1 MSSPDTVAGNMEYIQ
16 NLFLAVREF
25 MRRDHDRED
34 LIAFLDA
41 KPAVFRS
48 VAYESASFE
57 IALGDLSK
65 GNGLENWKS
74 FYIRSASQHSF
85 HLDIGL
91 GWAFANR
98 DISPIPFIDMG
109 IPVMRSMVF
118 DGMGYYH
125 GLFNG
130 RKTVKSQLVPAMIG
144 EEDVFGFDQ
153 GLGRRLWYISK
164 GDPEKLGSLLFSF
177 PPERRAGLWRGVGIA
192 CGYVGGNNE
201 YNLMR
206 LLKLST
212 IFKVELETG
221 LNYAAMSRSASNSIS
236 QDIEFAYRIIHG
248 KSLKDVSPLA
258 G

>member
-1 MSSPDTVAGNMEYIQ
+1 MYSPDAVAGNMEYIQ
-16 NLFLAVREF
+16 KLFLKVREF
-25 MRRDHDRED
+25 MCRDHEPDE

-41 KPAVFRS
+41 EPARFRS

-57 IALGDLSK
+57 IALSDLSK
-65 GNGLENWKS
+65 DNKLENWKN
-74 FYIRSASQHSF
+74 FYIRSSSQHSF

-98 DISPIPFIDMG
+98 EISPTPFMDIG

-130 RKTVKSQLVPAMIG
+130 RKTVKSQLVPSIIG
-144 EEDVFGFDQ
+144 EQDVFGFDQ

-164 GDPEKLGSLLFSF
+164 GDVEELGNLLFSF
-177 PPERRAGLWRGVGIA
+177 PQERQAGLWRGVGIA

-201 YNLMR
+201 YNLIR

-221 LNYAAMSRSASNSIS
+221 MTYAAMSRSASGSIG
-236 QDIEFAYRIIHG
+236 QDIEFAYRVIHG
-248 KSLKDVSPLA
+248 KSLKDVSLLA